1 MAARLAVVALLLTGL
16 AFSFKISDQFS
27 RIWLTVTVAASAA
40 LIWALR
46 GVAAALIRRA
56 AKTGVLTRTV
66 AVIGA
71 GGQAERLLARLANAE
86 APWTR
91 VTGVFDDRS
100 TRIAADVGG
109 VPLRG
114 TMDDL
119 IAAIRR
125 HEIDDVVITLPW
137 SAEDRIVSIIA
148 RLRMLPVHLYLGDDL
163 IGYHVGI
170 RHRAFAAGVSIH
182 EVVRAPLAGWN
193 GFVKALEDKV
203 LVFLALLFF
212 IPLMGLIAAAIKLD
226 SRGPVL
232 FRQMRHGFNN
242 ELIEV
247 FKFRTMH
254 HTMRDENGE
263 TLTKKGDLRVTRV
276 GRILRCTS
284 LDELPQLFNVWNG
297 TMSMVGPRPHP
308 TRAKA
313 GQRLYDEVVLEYAA
327 RHRVKPG
334 ITGWAQV
341 NGWRGDTD
349 SEEKIE
355 RRVEHDLYYIENWSL
370 WLDVRILFATILLG
384 WVHKNAY

>member
-1 MAARLAVVALLLTGL
+1 
-16 AFSFKISDQFS
+16 
-27 RIWLTVTVAASAA
+27 
-40 LIWALR
+40 
-46 GVAAALIRRA
+46 
-56 AKTGVLTRTV
+56 
-66 AVIGA
+66 
-71 GGQAERLLARLANAE
+71 
-86 APWTR
+86 
-91 VTGVFDDRS
+91 
-100 TRIAADVGG
+100 
-109 VPLRG
+109 
-114 TMDDL
+114 
-119 IAAIRR
+119 
-125 HEIDDVVITLPW
+125 VVITLPW

-170 RHRAFAAGVSIH
+170 RHRAFAAGVSIL